1 MHVYVYVC
9 VYLCVCLNTRTHA
22 HDIILFAE
30 FALKNGMVLDIRG
43 PKEMDQEM
51 IDYKQTFSDLI
62 EFMNKKE

>member
-1 MHVYVYVC
+1 
-9 VYLCVCLNTRTHA
+9 
-22 HDIILFAE
+22 
-30 FALKNGMVLDIRG
+30 MVLDIRG